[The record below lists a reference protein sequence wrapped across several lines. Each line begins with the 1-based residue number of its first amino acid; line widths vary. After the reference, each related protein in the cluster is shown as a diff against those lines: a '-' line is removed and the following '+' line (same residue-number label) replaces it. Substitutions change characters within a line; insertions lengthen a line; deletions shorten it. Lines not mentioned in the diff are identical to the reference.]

1 MICFEIT
8 TTAHKQTVQMK
19 VSRFLVNQSEE
30 RLYKNVNNLEIET
43 RANVITSFCLM
54 NESINQVKQ
63 IRFPLKL

>member
-1 MICFEIT
+1 
-8 TTAHKQTVQMK
+8 MK